1 MSNAWSP
8 DGEVVTAIR
17 ARLLDGD
24 SARDV
29 ADECGVSWPTV
40 IRYAKGVRG
49 DTNAEIGP
57 VRSLNGNGS
66 MWVRAE
72 VMADE

>member
-29 ADECGVSWPTV
+29 ADEYGVAWKTV
-40 IRYAKGVRG
+40 ERHATGQRG
-49 DTNAEIGP
+49 DAEAAIGP
-57 VRSLNGNGS
+57 LRALNTNGL
-66 MWVRAE
+66 WVRAE
-72 VMADE
+72 VVGDE